1 MPHDI
6 EKGIV
11 EAANYA
17 DRISDTTRVVTIVHA
32 SPVTGMGTK
41 ISEISRIVRKKAPS
55 AFIIV
60 DGIQHAAHG
69 GIDVESY
76 DIDGYVISPY
86 KMFSRHGF
94 GIAWVSDR
102 LRNSPH
108 EKLDDG
114 PSDNWELGT
123 RDTGAYATMSDV
135 KEYMCWLGKEFT
147 TEEDSRAQ
155 IEAAGAA
162 IQDYE
167 KKMTNAILY
176 GVDNLKGLTDFEEVE
191 IIGGANNPS
200 REGLVSFRIK
210 KSPSEEIVTYLN
222 QQGIRTHTRKC
233 DHYSG
238 NILAP
243 LGWDDCVRVSICHYN
258 TQNEVKKF
266 LSSMAAFA
274 DK

>member
-1 MPHDI
+1 
-6 EKGIV
+6 
-11 EAANYA
+11 
-17 DRISDTTRVVTIVHA
+17 
-32 SPVTGMGTK
+32 
-41 ISEISRIVRKKAPS
+41 
-55 AFIIV
+55 
-60 DGIQHAAHG
+60 
-69 GIDVESY
+69 
-76 DIDGYVISPY
+76 
-86 KMFSRHGF
+86 
-94 GIAWVSDR
+94 
-102 LRNSPH
+102 
-108 EKLDDG
+108 
-114 PSDNWELGT
+114 
-123 RDTGAYATMSDV
+123 MSDV

-210 KSPSEEIVTYLN
+210 KCPSEEIVTYLN

-266 LSSMAAFA
+266 IGTIIRL
-274 DK
+274 